1 MALQSGASAK
11 LYMKKESTYG
21 TAATGNYANVPFFS
35 VNLGA
40 EQPLITPTVIGA
52 SSNRDPGAPI
62 KDVITVS
69 GDVEVPV
76 DANNLGFWLNMA
88 LGAPTTTGT
97 TDFTHVFKS
106 GGATLPSY
114 TVEHAM
120 ASVPNFAQIVG
131 AMAGG
136 FSMNFSPSGE
146 ARSTFQMVG
155 QGQTNATT
163 SAAGTVTTATY
174 APFGQFQGTIKRNGS
189 ALGFAAEAQLS
200 FSNNLETVR
209 TIRSDGKVDGFI
221 PGITNASGSLGV
233 YFTDTTLLTQA
244 TNGTSCSIELAYT
257 ISATQSLVL
266 LLHEVYLPV
275 PKLVTSGPTGVRATF
290 AYQAAFNSAQS
301 AMLTATLKNQT
312 SAY

>member
-1 MALQSGASAK
+1 MALQSGANAK

-21 TAATGNYANVPFFS
+21 TAATGNYASVPFFN

-40 EQPLITPTVIGA
+40 EQPLITPTVIGVSA
-52 SSNRDPGAPI
+52 NRDPGAPI

-69 GDVEVPV
+69 GDIEIPC
-76 DANNLGFWLNMA
+76 DANNFGFWLNLA
-88 LGAPTTTGT
+88 LGAPTTTGAS
-97 TDFTHVFKS
+97 DFTHVFKS

-114 TVEHAM
+114 TIEHAM
-120 ASVPNFAQIVG
+120 PSVPNFAQMVG
-131 AMAGG
+131 SMCGG
-136 FSMNFSPSGE
+136 FSLNFTPSGE
-146 ARSTFQMVG
+146 TRATFQMVG
-155 QGQTNATT
+155 QGQSNLGS
-163 SAAGTVTTATY
+163 SAAGTVTSATY
-174 APFGQFQGTIKRNGS
+174 APFGQFQGTIKRNGT

-221 PGITNASGSLGV
+221 PGITNASGSLGI

-257 ISATQSLVL
+257 ISATQSLVI

-275 PKLVTSGPTGVRATF
+275 PKLVTPGPQGVRANF
-290 AYQAAFNSAQS
+290 NFQAAYNAAQS
-301 AMLTATLKNQT
+301 TMMTATLKNQT
-312 SAY
+312 ATY